1 MSMLATKVKRTSW
14 HRAGLALAIALVAS
28 SACSK
33 EAKIARYLERGDQY
47 LKEGKSREAIIEF
60 LNVIQLDERNPEA
73 TARLART
80 LFDTGQF
87 GPAFQYLQR
96 AVEFNPDDLE
106 ARVRL
111 ATLHAFS
118 GRLEEARE
126 EAGFALDK
134 DPKNLD
140 ALAIFAGAASTEGEV
155 DGAMRRL
162 ESVRS
167 DHAGK
172 AKFHLTM
179 GSLQLRKRDVA
190 GAENSFQEAARVEPD
205 SADAHLAL
213 GTFYLAK
220 REPARAKEEFDVAA
234 EKAPVRSGTQIRV
247 VDFYRLLGQPDEGDR
262 RLDELVKE
270 APDFY
275 PAWRRIALYAFTDK
289 NYDRAQEAL
298 NHLLEASDKDPETIR
313 MIAEVHLAKGET
325 EEAQKRF
332 REAIAIFQD
341 HARRRPEQPSIHFR
355 LAQLHVRV
363 GEVEQA
369 KSRLQTVVELAP
381 NSPSAVLLLSELQI
395 NNREAAKAVG
405 PLEDLTK
412 RQPSALGFELLGKA
426 YLQEQKFP
434 QATAAF
440 TRFSELAPSEPRARF
455 QLGTSL
461 ANEGKLREGVREL
474 EKALEMNPSYVEP
487 LALLASIDA
496 RQQRLGAALSRVQDQ
511 MAKIDATGQHQF
523 LLGQLYAAS
532 NQMDYAEVAYRK
544 AVELDPNLNAAYAQL
559 AQIYVRTNRID
570 EALAEMEKGLQH
582 NPKNV
587 PVMMMKGMLQHQKG
601 AIADAQVTYEG
612 LLGINPNFAP
622 AANNL
627 AYILQEKGDLERA
640 LELAEL
646 ARKEAPDNPD
656 IADTL
661 GWILYQRGALDRALG
676 LLKEAAAGRP
686 QNAEILYHLGLAHHK
701 LGQFEDTARVLKQA
715 IALAPNSPLA
725 AQGQTILDELR

>member
-1 MSMLATKVKRTSW
+1 MLTTSVKRSSW
-14 HRAGLALAIALVAS
+14 HRAVLVLLIASMAS

-33 EAKIARYLERGDQY
+33 EAKIARYLERGDEY
-47 LKEGKSREAIIEF
+47 LKEGKTREAIIEF
-60 LNVIQLDERNPEA
+60 LNVIQLDENNKDA

-80 LFDTGQF
+80 LFDSGQF

-111 ATLHAFS
+111 STLYVFA

-126 EAGFALDK
+126 EAGYVLDK
-134 DPKNLD
+134 DPNNLD
-140 ALAIFAGAASTEGEV
+140 ALALFAGTVTTEGEI

-162 ESVRS
+162 ESARP
-167 DHAGK
+167 DHAAK

-179 GSLQLRKRDVA
+179 GSLQLRKQDIA
-190 GAENSFQEAARVEPD
+190 GAEASFQEAARVEPD

-220 REPARAKEEFDVAA
+220 REPAHAKEEFDLAA

-275 PAWRRIALYAFTDK
+275 PAWRRIAEYAYADK
-289 NYDRAQEAL
+289 DYDRAQEAL

-313 MIAEVHLAKGET
+313 MIAEVHLAKGEND
-325 EEAQKRF
+325 EAQARF
-332 REAIAIFQD
+332 REAITIFQD
-341 HARRRPEQPSIHFR
+341 YARRRPEQPSIHFR
-355 LAQLHVRV
+355 LAQLHIRV

-369 KSRLQTVVELAP
+369 KSRLATVIELAP

-395 NNREAAKAVG
+395 NGKEASKAII
-405 PLEDLTK
+405 PLEELST
-412 RQPSALGFELLGKA
+412 RQPTPLAFELLGKA
-426 YLQEQKFP
+426 YLQEQ
-434 QATAAF
+434 
-440 TRFSELAPSEPRARF
+440 RFSDATRSFNRFVELAPSEPRSHLM
-455 QLGTSL
+455 LGTSL
-461 ANEGKLREGVREL
+461 LGEGKRAEGVREL
-474 EKALEMNPSYVEP
+474 EKALEMNPVYVEP
-487 LALLASIDA
+487 LAFLASIDA
-496 RQQRLGAALSRVQDQ
+496 RQQRLGSALTRVQDQ
-511 MAKIDATGQHQF
+511 IAKITPTAQHHF
-523 LLGQLYAAS
+523 LLGQLYVAS
-532 NQMDYAEVAYRK
+532 NQSDSAERAFRK
-544 AVELDPNLNAAYAQL
+544 AVEVDPNLNAAYAQL
-559 AQIYVRTNRID
+559 AQIYVRTNRTA
-570 EALAEMEKGLQH
+570 EALVEMDKGLQH

-587 PVMMMKGMLQHQKG
+587 PVMMIKGMIQHQTG
-601 AIADAQVTYEG
+601 SVEDAQLTYEG

-640 LELAEL
+640 LQLAEL
-646 ARKEAPDNPD
+646 ARKEAPTNPD

-661 GWILYQRGALDRALG
+661 GWILYLRGTYDRALG

-686 QNAEILYHLGLAHHK
+686 ENAEIFFHLGLTHHK
-701 LGQFEDTARVLKQA
+701 LGEFEETAKALKQA
-715 IALAPNSPLA
+715 MALAPNSA
-725 AQGQTILDELR
+725 WATQAQTILDELR

>member
-1 MSMLATKVKRTSW
+1 MLTTEVKRTSW
-14 HRAGLALAIALVAS
+14 HRAMLVLTIALFAS

-33 EAKIARYLERGDQY
+33 EAKIARYLERGDEY
-47 LKEGKSREAIIEF
+47 LKEGKTREAIIEF
-60 LNVIQLDERNPEA
+60 LNVIQLDEGNRDA
-73 TARLART
+73 TARLAKT

-96 AVEFNPDDLE
+96 AVEFNPDDIE

-111 ATLHAFS
+111 ATLHVFG

-126 EAGFALDK
+126 EAGYALDK

-140 ALAIFAGAASTEGEV
+140 ALSVFAGTVTTEGEV

-162 ESVRS
+162 ESARS
-167 DHAGK
+167 DHAGT

-179 GSLQLRKRDVA
+179 GSLQLRKQDVA
-190 GAENSFQEAARVEPD
+190 GAEASFQEAARVEPE

-220 REPARAKEEFDVAA
+220 REPARAKEEFDLAA

-262 RLDELVKE
+262 RLDEIVKE

-275 PAWRRIALYAFTDK
+275 PAWRRIAQYAFTDK

-298 NHLLEASDKDPETIR
+298 NHVLEASDKDPETIR
-313 MIAEVHLAKGET
+313 MVAEVHLAKGET
-325 EEAQKRF
+325 EQAQARF
-332 REAIAIFQD
+332 REAITIFQD
-341 HARRRPEQPSIHFR
+341 YARRRPEQPSIHFR
-355 LAQLHVRV
+355 LAQLHIRV
-363 GEVEQA
+363 GEIEQA
-369 KSRLQTVVELAP
+369 KSRLTTVVELAP

-395 NNREAAKAVG
+395 NGREAAKAIP
-405 PLEDLTK
+405 PLVDLSN

-434 QATAAF
+434 DATAAF
-440 TRFSELAPSEPRARF
+440 TRFAELAPSEPRAHLM
-455 QLGTSL
+455 LGTSL
-461 ANEGKLREGVREL
+461 AGEGKMRESVREL
-474 EKALEMNPSYVEP
+474 ETALEMNPAYVEP

-496 RQQRLGAALSRVQDQ
+496 RQQRLGNALKRVQDQ
-511 MAKIDATGQHQF
+511 IAKIEPTGQHQF
-523 LLGQLYAAS
+523 LLGQLYTAS
-532 NQMDYAEVAYRK
+532 SQVDFAEASFRK

-559 AQIYVRTNRID
+559 AQIYVRTNRTD
-570 EALAEMEKGLQH
+570 EALVEMEKGLER

-587 PVMMMKGMLQHQKG
+587 PVMMLKGMLQHQKG
-601 AIADAQVTYEG
+601 SIEDAQLTYEG
-612 LLGINPNFAP
+612 LLGVNPSFAP

-640 LELAEL
+640 LQLAEL

-661 GWILYQRGALDRALG
+661 GWILYQRGTMDRALG

-686 QNAEILYHLGLAHHK
+686 QNAEILFHLGLAHHK
-701 LGQFEDTARVLKQA
+701 LGEFEDTARVLKKA
-715 IALAPNSPLA
+715 MAMAPNSALA
-725 AQGQTILDELR
+725 GQAQTILDELR

>member
-1 MSMLATKVKRTSW
+1 MLTTSVKRTSW
-14 HRAGLALAIALVAS
+14 HRAVLILLIASMAS

-33 EAKIARYLERGDQY
+33 EAKIARYLERGDEY
-47 LKEGKSREAIIEF
+47 LKEGKTREAIIEF
-60 LNVIQLDERNPEA
+60 LNVIQLDENNREA
-73 TARLART
+73 TARLAKT

-87 GPAFQYLQR
+87 GPSFQYLQR
-96 AVEFNPDDLE
+96 AVEFNPDDVE

-111 ATLHAFS
+111 ATLHIFG
-118 GRLEEARE
+118 GRMEEARE

-140 ALAIFAGAASTEGEV
+140 ALAVFAGTVTTEGEV
-155 DGAMRRL
+155 DGAIGRL
-162 ESVRS
+162 ESARS

-190 GAENSFQEAARVEPD
+190 GAEASFQEAARVEPD

-220 REPARAKEEFDVAA
+220 REPAKAKEEFDLAA

-262 RLDELVKE
+262 RLDALVKE

-275 PAWRRIALYAFTDK
+275 PAWRRIAQYAFSDRD
-289 NYDRAQEAL
+289 YDRAQEAL

-325 EEAQKRF
+325 EQAQTRF
-332 REAIAIFQD
+332 REAITVFQD
-341 HARRRPEQPSIHFR
+341 YARRRPEQPSLHFR

-363 GEVEQA
+363 GEIEQA
-369 KSRLQTVVELAP
+369 KSRLATVVELAP

-395 NNREAAKAVG
+395 NSREASKAVL
-405 PLEDLTK
+405 PLEELSK
-412 RQPSALGFELLGKA
+412 RQPSALAFDLLGRA
-426 YLQEQKFP
+426 YLQDQKFP

-440 TRFSELAPSEPRARF
+440 TRFAELAPTEPRAR
-455 QLGTSL
+455 LMVGTSL
-461 ANEGKLREGVREL
+461 AAAGKMGESVREL
-474 EKALEMNPSYVEP
+474 ETALEMNPAYVEP
-487 LALLASIDA
+487 LALLASIDV
-496 RQQRLGAALSRVQDQ
+496 RQQRLGAALKRVQDQ
-511 MAKIDATGQHQF
+511 IAKIDGTGQHQF
-523 LLGQLYAAS
+523 LLGQLYFAS
-532 NQMDYAEVAYRK
+532 NQSDYAEAAFRK
-544 AVELDPNLNAAYAQL
+544 AVELDPNLNAGYAQL
-559 AQIYVRTNRID
+559 AQIYVRTNRTD
-570 EALAEMEKGLQH
+570 EALAEMEKGLKH

-587 PVMMMKGMLQHQKG
+587 PVMMLKGMLQHQKG
-601 AIADAQVTYEG
+601 AVEDAQLTYEG
-612 LLGINPNFAP
+612 LLGVNPSFAP

-640 LELAEL
+640 LQLAEI
-646 ARKEAPDNPD
+646 ARKEAPENPD

-661 GWILYQRGALDRALG
+661 GWILYQRGTLDRALG

-686 QNAEILYHLGLAHHK
+686 ENAEILFHLGLAHHK
-701 LGQFEDTARVLKQA
+701 LGEFEDTSRVLKQA
-715 IALAPNSPLA
+715 MALAPNSPLA
-725 AQGQTILDELR
+725 AQAKTILDELR